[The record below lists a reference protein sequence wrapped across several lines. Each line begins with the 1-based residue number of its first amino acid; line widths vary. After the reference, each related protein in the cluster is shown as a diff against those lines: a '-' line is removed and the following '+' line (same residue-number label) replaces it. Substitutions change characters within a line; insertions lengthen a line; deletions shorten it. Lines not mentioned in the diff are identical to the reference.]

1 LLNVKFYIGQSRDI
15 YTRWKSHT
23 ISIKDS
29 SNESVIR
36 MAFAKYGLR
45 NQVSSEGIFSGFQF
59 EIIERCAE
67 EKLLERESHYIE
79 TLKPEYNIM
88 LIGANPI
95 FPKRDTQNFQ
105 KFIQY
110 HSFDKMGYLPGE
122 SEDDSITTENS
133 NYGIYTKKRVA
144 INMLGSSIALIVGGK
159 PGNNRL
165 NRYYLWS
172 ELAVEDIQYDHEFN
186 DYIVQGIENLM
197 IEPIDLT
204 DLEGFTE
211 FKMKCGNFA
220 YGLQSMKNKQFY
232 HNTIAPIL
240 SKMRI
245 KKSMSYNQWIDNFL
259 LREKIKFS

>member
-1 LLNVKFYIGQSRDI
+1 
-15 YTRWKSHT
+15 
-23 ISIKDS
+23 
-29 SNESVIR
+29 

-67 EKLLERESHYIE
+67 EKLLERESYYIE
-79 TLKPEYNIM
+79 TLKPEYNVM

-144 INMLGSSIALIVGGK
+144 INMLGSSITLIVGGK
-159 PGNNRL
+159 PGSKKL
-165 NRYYLWS
+165 NRSYLWS
-172 ELAVEDIQYDHEFN
+172 ELIVEDIQYDHEFN

-232 HNTIAPIL
+232 QNTIAPIL
-240 SKMRI
+240 SQMRI

-259 LREKIKFS
+259 LREKMKFS